1 MTRNR
6 LISAGNVVD
15 ASLPCRRRD
24 TVHSPEVER
33 QQERER
39 ERAVLEK
46 KAWSTITWKHILYPF
61 LFKRRGRV
69 NWDGDYL
76 LFRLALISTFGPIT
90 LQCLALIRY
99 VIMSV

>member
-39 ERAVLEK
+39 AVLRKESVEYYYME
-46 KAWSTITWKHILYPF
+46 ASIIHFYLRGGEGSTGTEIIFCSGWH
-61 LFKRRGRV
+61 
-69 NWDGDYL
+69 
-76 LFRLALISTFGPIT
+76 
-90 LQCLALIRY
+90 
-99 VIMSV
+99 